1 MFLVFSSNEL
11 DILILQNGEDGISAD
26 SKYVWVKYSTSA
38 DGSNLTDDPTNA
50 IYIGIAYNKDTAT
63 ESNNPSDYT
72 WTKIKGDNGS
82 DGYTIILNNEN
93 ISFSVG
99 NDNTTPIH
107 NQTYEIIVSVFQ
119 GTTERDDFTIGEL
132 SADPGITISKQNDV
146 ITISV
151 DSDIDISKE
160 EGVIQVPVSIDG
172 LIFLKQISWNV
183 THQGEI
189 GQGAV
194 NIIMRNETQ
203 NIPCS
208 NDGLV
213 LENMLINIP
222 FTGYIGTQSTAT
234 TAVVGILPSGITLGS
249 NTPSTDQD
257 SGIIVLNV
265 AKSSDLGGNN
275 VLFGNINITFTVG
288 STDITKTFSWSKTKD
303 GAEGSMTIYELEPS
317 TLVINKDIND
327 KLNPGSVTFSA
338 YTRNS
343 NSTNRSEY
351 QGMFIIEESTNGT
364 SYINKYTSSQ
374 NESSVSYTPSSSSI
388 HSLRCTLCQ
397 ANNIAATLDRQTVL
411 VLNDSDSLKPI
422 IEEINTSISGVQT
435 EVDNVSK
442 AITDKVWQSDITES
456 INNYDGTTIKTIRD
470 QVSKNTTEI
479 GQITSS
485 VSDIQ
490 STLTTK
496 ADGSTVQELTEKIS
510 TLEQDAEG
518 FKQTVS
524 STYATKGE
532 LNNTSETLQSTIEQ
546 TAAEIQQTVTD
557 LEGNITEVSQT
568 VGQIEQRVEDAE
580 GDISS
585 LQQTSDGIVAEIS
598 NARGDK
604 ASLSARFDEI
614 TSQVETVDGRVS
626 NVEQTAESIKSEV
639 AEKQA
644 IPLTSIRYIRDW
656 LNGNTIDNNN
666 YYVECRVVVD
676 DENIALGLTAIA
688 KDESGSNI
696 NVQPANIDVYTDDHI
711 LEVNDEGDV
720 NSSSFVSTGSGLNC
734 LELDLGT
741 PRGDIDY
748 IQIVHYYA
756 DKRIYNHKLEISE
769 DGTKWITLYDSEIS
783 GGYIESQDGRV
794 YPISDG
800 YINNKI
806 SQVTQTVNG
815 INSVVQN
822 NSDSISRLEQ
832 SSNSFS
838 SQIQQLQSDVNS
850 ANDSIQD
857 INQEIATNQSLIE
870 QTFNEIRM
878 SISGISDDME
888 GIAQSVVE
896 QSSTE
901 WKALFS
907 QIGMGNYPDKNTNV
921 IMSANGLTV
930 RNPDTGVETV
940 MSPEQ
945 FIGRYLGNTVFQLNK
960 DLTITRRIQVDNGA
974 DFTTLKYINKIYTSK
989 SNNQIGALV
998 HIKSGGS
1005 S

>member
-1 MFLVFSSNEL
+1 MVFSSNEL

-26 SKYVWVKYSTSA
+26 SKYIWVKYSANA
-38 DGSNLTDDPTNA
+38 DGSGLTDDPTNA

-63 ESNNPSDYT
+63 ESNDPSDYT

-82 DGYTIILNNEN
+82 DGYTIVLNNEN

-99 NDNTTPIH
+99 NGNTTPIRD
-107 NQTYEIIVSVFQ
+107 QTYEIVVSVFQ

-132 SADPGITISKQNDV
+132 SSDTGITISKQNDT

-151 DSDIDISKE
+151 DSDTDISKE
-160 EGVIQVPVSIDG
+160 EGTIQVPVSIDG
-172 LIFLKQISWNV
+172 LVFLKQISWNV

-194 NIIMRNETQ
+194 NIIMGNESQ
-203 NIPCS
+203 NIPCT
-208 NDGLV
+208 NDGIV

-234 TAVVGILPSGITLGS
+234 TAVVGLLPSGITLGS
-249 NTPSTDQD
+249 NTPSSDQD
-257 SGIIVLNV
+257 SGLIVLNV

-275 VLFGNINITFTVG
+275 ILFGNINITFTVG
-288 STDITKTFSWSKTKD
+288 STNITKSFAWSKTKD
-303 GAEGSMTIYELEPS
+303 GAEGSMTIYDLEPS
-317 TLVINKDIND
+317 TLVINKDIED
-327 KLNPGSVTFSA
+327 VLNPSSVTFSA
-338 YTRNS
+338 YTRSS
-343 NSTNRSEY
+343 NSPDRSEY
-351 QGMFIIEESTNGT
+351 LGMFIIEESDNGT
-364 SYINKYTSSQ
+364 SYTNKYTSSK

-388 HSLRCTLCQ
+388 HSIRCTLCQ
-397 ANNIAATLDRQTVL
+397 TDNIAATLDRQTVL
-411 VLNDSDSLKPI
+411 ILNDSDSLKPI
-422 IEEINTSISGVQT
+422 IEEITTSISGVET

-442 AITDKVWQSDITES
+442 AITDKIWQSDITES

-470 QVSKNTTEI
+470 QVSENTTEI

-496 ADGSTVQELTEKIS
+496 ADGSTVQELTEKVS

-524 STYATKGE
+524 STYATKDE
-532 LNNTSETLQSTIEQ
+532 LSSTSETLQSTIEQ
-546 TAAEIQQTVTD
+546 TAGEIRQNVTD

-568 VGQIEQRVEDAE
+568 VGQIEQRVENAE

-585 LQQTSDGIVAEIS
+585 LQQTAEGIETEIS

-614 TSQVETVDGRVS
+614 TSQVETVDGKVS
-626 NVEQTAESIKSEV
+626 EVEQTAEAIKSEV
-639 AEKQA
+639 AEKQP
-644 IPLTSIRYIRDW
+644 IPLTTIRYIRDW
-656 LNGNTIDNNN
+656 LNGNTVDNNN
-666 YYVECRVVVD
+666 YFVECRVVVD
-676 DENIALGLTAIA
+676 EEDIALGLTAVA
-688 KDESGSNI
+688 KDSSGANLANQPTNI
-696 NVQPANIDVYTDDHI
+696 SVYTDDHI
-711 LEVNDEGDV
+711 IDVGDDGTI
-720 NSSSFVSTGSGLNC
+720 NTSSYVSTGTGLQC

-741 PRGDIDY
+741 PRADIDY
-748 IQIVHYYA
+748 IEVIHYYP

-769 DGTKWITLYDSEIS
+769 DGNKWITLYDSEIS
-783 GGYIESQDGRV
+783 GGYIESQDGRL

-815 INSVVQN
+815 ISSIVQN

-832 SSNSFS
+832 TSSSFS
-838 SQIQQLQSDVNS
+838 STIQEIQSDVN
-850 ANDSIQD
+850 NVNESIQN
-857 INQEIATNQSLIE
+857 INEEITANQSSIE

-878 SISGISDDME
+878 SITGMTDDME

-907 QIGMGNYPDKNTNV
+907 QIGMGDYPDKNTNV

-940 MSPEQ
+940 MSPDQ
-945 FIGRYLGNTVFQLNK
+945 FIGRYLGNVVFQLNK

-974 DFTTLKYINKIYTSK
+974 DFTTIKYINKIYTSG
-989 SNNQIGALV
+989 SNQKIGALV